1 MQQLTVFSSLQWI
14 IQQSIFYK
22 ERCHK
27 WQIQT
32 VKISTFKRVVHKLN
46 TNHKEFDEIL
56 ERGCRYKN
64 AIEQR
69 ITNQ

>member
-14 IQQSIFYK
+14 IQQSIFCNVTSDK
-22 ERCHK
+22 
-27 WQIQT
+27 IQS
-32 VKISTFKRVVHKLN
+32 VKISMFKRVVHKLN